1 MVKKKPGLGRGLDV
15 LLSAA
20 ATPASNKKQAESDEN
35 SLQIIPVHKIQRGE
49 YQPRIHIDQEAL
61 EELAASIRAQGLV
74 QPVVVRPIGD
84 MFELIAGERRWRAS
98 QLAELHDIPAVVKEI
113 PDQAAAAMSLIE
125 NIQREDLNPLEESQ
139 ALHRLIEEFGLTH
152 QQVGDAVGR
161 SRTAVSNLLRLLDLS
176 PAVLKYLE
184 TRDLEMG
191 HARALLPL
199 DDSLQLKAA
208 SHVIEK
214 KLSVRETEKYVKT
227 LLAPVKKTEKTT
239 GRSPD
244 VMRLEQD
251 LGDKIGAPVQLKY
264 NNKGQGKLIISYN
277 NLDELDGILEH
288 IK

>member
-239 GRSPD
+239 ARSPD